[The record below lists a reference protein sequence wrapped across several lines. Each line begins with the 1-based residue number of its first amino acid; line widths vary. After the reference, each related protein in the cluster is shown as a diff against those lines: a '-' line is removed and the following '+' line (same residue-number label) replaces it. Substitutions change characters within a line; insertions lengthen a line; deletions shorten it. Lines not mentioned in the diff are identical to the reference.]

1 MRKGV
6 VLVQWSEGVGVEL
19 VTVLDVRRRPMEEA
33 VGLKE
38 EIETALVTET
48 GIVTATE
55 TATGPTAGT
64 LAAVVETELAEEAEV
79 GTRMEEAVVVDAAN
93 GTITTGVTVLTLSQ
107 VVIGRWRKEWD
118 SDNGRMTFHTDAYS
132 YRA

>member
-1 MRKGV
+1 MT
-6 VLVQWSEGVGVEL
+6 L
-19 VTVLDVRRRPMEEA
+19 
-33 VGLKE
+33 
-38 EIETALVTET
+38 
-48 GIVTATE
+48 TATE

-64 LAAVVETELAEEAEV
+64 LAAAVETELAEEAEV